1 MSDLETIRSSVAF
14 LDAEFVK
21 NYKRIVTAKSAAELI
36 QIVSKAKQIA
46 RRLELELVEFK
57 RAKLT

>member
-1 MSDLETIRSSVAF
+1 MSDLETIRTSVAF
-14 LDAEFVK
+14 LDTEFVK
-21 NYKRIVTAKSAAELI
+21 NYKRIATAKSADELI

-57 RAKLT
+57 REKL